1 MHLKVS
7 SKLSFILISALAAGF
22 GHADPVT
29 AEDDAEIYT
38 LPSLTVRGQET
49 ANTLPATTFE
59 SVVSNLDFDPRID
72 FQSRNMAEAQG
83 DVSIRGGI
91 FEGTGIQ
98 VGAATLIDPQTGHY
112 STELPIAPEMLGEP
126 SVHTGA
132 DNALYG
138 FNSTAGTICFDWSKI
153 SQGGSATLGGGENA
167 LNFQRLHSAWT
178 QALGASG
185 QWTLGY
191 EGELSRSESDGTV
204 ANGEHDFERTTA
216 RVQVLGPNSQTD
228 FFAGYQSKFFAWPA
242 MYTANKF
249 IDPLEYEDLRTRLFV
264 INHQQYYHED
274 SYLELTLTHRRNT
287 DNYKLDAYK
296 LEETPPFLVHA
307 PYTANHVTEVGSLGL
322 NGFHRLSGQTGI
334 HYAGQVTTDDW
345 RKIDPYTS
353 PSTNASRSYLK
364 LSILPEYRFNLS
376 TNEQVAFRLGG
387 SFDDTNRDDSKY
399 SLITDVTWE
408 STHANGDS
416 DKLYLSYS
424 EASQVAGYVA
434 IGDSKG
440 GPFVSNADLVR
451 ETSHTLEFGGGIQ
464 RQTYTIEGVIFY
476 RWDNELVDWTYSN
489 SEIYARS
496 ANGVDLETFGVE
508 LIGSK
513 RWNAIE
519 AIASYTYLDKA
530 EEYGNV
536 DIDASFYALNYAKHR
551 LTLGAIWT
559 PNEIFE
565 LRIDNEWRSQ
575 EANAIRSSDDE
586 ALFTHIGFSFFPSS
600 CDGLELF
607 AALDNAWDD
616 DYQDVPGTPG
626 RGSQLSCGAI
636 YRW

>member
-49 ANTLPATTFE
+49 ANILPATTFE

-138 FNSTAGTICFDWSKI
+138 FNSTAGTIRYDWSKI

-167 LNFQRLHSAWT
+167 LNFQRLHAAWT

-216 RVQVLGPNSQTD
+216 RVQLLGPNSQTD
-228 FFAGYQSKFFAWPA
+228 FFAGYQSKYFGWPA

-249 IDPLEYEDLRTRLFV
+249 IDPLEYEDLKTRLYV
-264 INHQQYYHED
+264 INHQQFYGDQNYI
-274 SYLELTLTHRRNT
+274 ELTLAHRCNKDR
-287 DNYKLDAYK
+287 YQLDA
-296 LEETPPFLVHA
+296 TSRTSGNPFT
-307 PYTANHVTEVGSLGL
+307 YIANHTTKVSSLGF
-322 NGFHRLSGQTGI
+322 NGLHRFNSHTAI
-334 HYAGQVTTDDW
+334 HYAGQLAADE
-345 RKIDPYTS
+345 IDS
-353 PSTNASRSYLK
+353 STLADASRSYLK
-364 LSILPEYRFNLS
+364 LTVLPEYRFNLS

-408 STHANGDS
+408 STQANGDS

-424 EASQVAGYVA
+424 EASQVPGYTA
-434 IGDSKG
+434 ISASQG
-440 GPFVSNADLVR
+440 GPFVSNTGLGR
-451 ETSHTLEFGGGIQ
+451 EVSQTLEFGGSMQ
-464 RQTYTIEGVIFY
+464 RGSTRLEGAIFY

-489 SEIYARS
+489 SDIYARS

-513 RWNAIE
+513 RWDSIE

-575 EANAIRSSDDE
+575 EANALRSSDDQ
-586 ALFTHIGFSFFPSS
+586 ALFTHIGFSVFPPS